1 MFLRLII
8 NYFNGYILL
17 NILDNKEYKKMRNN
31 DITSALL
38 IPTLYIYIL
47 KK

>member
-17 NILDNKEYKKMRNN
+17 NILDNRECKKMRNS
-31 DITSALL
+31 DATSVLL
-38 IPTLYIYIL
+38 VPALYIYMDR
-47 KK
+47 